1 MNPARLAAGLL
12 VCLLGA
18 EALAGIADDRDVR
31 LQVMATSVPV
41 RTGPGGSF
49 KEIGR
54 VGHGQVY
61 EAIDRSPDGAWYR
74 IRLSRGVSG
83 WVLSELVWP
92 FEIVDEGAVAKTTGF
107 FSQHILGK
115 SRLEDGRF
123 VVAVSGGALDY
134 DGFFTVRVGFQ
145 PSRHYLLELVGGQ
158 SAGSLGSLLIYQ
170 LELLVTLGP
179 WRSLV
184 PFAAVGAGG
193 ATTLPH
199 QNAEFFGSGT
209 HPMVSAGGGLLVAL
223 RGSITLR
230 LDARQIMVFTPDDAW
245 SMVALSGGLML
256 AF

>member
-1 MNPARLAAGLL
+1 MRGLSAGLL
-12 VCLLGA
+12 VFLLA
-18 EALAGIADDRDVR
+18 ASARAGIPDDRDIR
-31 LQVMATSVPV
+31 LRVMATSVPV
-41 RTGPGGSF
+41 RSGPGGSF
-49 KEIGR
+49 TEIGR
-54 VGHGQVY
+54 VGRGQVY

-92 FEIVDEGAVAKTTGF
+92 FEIVEEGAAAQTSDF
-107 FSQHILGK
+107 FSRNILGP
-115 SRLEDGRF
+115 SRLDDGRF
-123 VVAVSGGALDY
+123 TLAVSGGVLDY
-134 DGFFTVRVGFQ
+134 DGFYTVRVGFQ

-158 SAGSLGSLLIYQ
+158 SAGSLGSLLVYH
-170 LELLVTLGP
+170 LELLVALGP

-199 QNAEFFGSGT
+199 QDVEFFGSGS

-223 RGSITLR
+223 RGAITLR
-230 LDARQIMVFTPDDAW
+230 LDARQIMLFTPDEAW
-245 SMVALSGGLML
+245 SMLALSGGLML